1 MAKGTFLSVT
11 RARSTRFLQRTR
23 VRLKEND
30 SERSDKSGGQ
40 NSGVKTA
47 RADWLIAVCHS
58 NLGDLFIPRTRGVG
72 KAEVS
77 YLARPWLAAESPILD
92 AEDPTALLFASSVY
106 RRCRRDSSSAFL
118 SQSGRNQR
126 VKGLDFSLYSP
137 KCQYVRETLALVDE
151 NSSLSP
157 EALWNLVTPEV
168 CTQSS

>member
-58 NLGDLFIPRTRGVG
+58 NLGDTYIFSRTRGVG

-92 AEDPTALLFASSVY
+92 AEDPTV
-106 RRCRRDSSSAFL
+106 
-118 SQSGRNQR
+118 
-126 VKGLDFSLYSP
+126 
-137 KCQYVRETLALVDE
+137 
-151 NSSLSP
+151 
-157 EALWNLVTPEV
+157 LWTGEEDLG
-168 CTQSS
+168 